1 LSNQSPNQRDIQSR
15 DPSRHPSRHPSLARA
30 FRQISGLTGI
40 SRLLGFV
47 RDVTFAA
54 FLGAGP
60 AADAFLVALKLPN
73 MFRRL
78 TAEGAMANAFVPAFT
93 ASRQDDGEPAAM
105 ALAGEVQTTLIVVLC
120 LVVGLAEIFMPVVI
134 SVIAPGFADTPTRM
148 QAAIALGRVTF
159 PYLPLIS
166 LVAFWAAI
174 ANASQRFLV
183 AAAMPLIFNLCLI
196 GGALVIPMATGWLAI
211 DRAMPL
217 AVALLGA
224 GVLQL
229 AVMAMLLRR
238 HRIMPAW
245 RIPRFGAAAQAMWRQ
260 FGVASAG
267 AVVMQVNL
275 IIDLVLASLLTVG
288 AISWL
293 YFADRVAQLP
303 LGIFGIALGTA
314 LLPRLSSQFRD
325 GNLEAARNS
334 LAEALLFAAFLVIPA
349 TVALI
354 AIAPQIVGGLF
365 RYGAFTAADAAA
377 SAAALVAYAIGMP
390 AHIMV
395 KILQPAFYATAR
407 PGFVL
412 KVSIVAVITNLALS
426 LSLMPVLGHVG
437 LALATSISGMV
448 AAGALLVRLA
458 RDGHMGLPAPM
469 VIARIGV
476 ATLVMLAVL
485 LATRAWFA
493 ASISG
498 LPAVV
503 LLGVLVVAGGGAYL
517 AAAFVLRAVPQQL
530 LRR

>member
-1 LSNQSPNQRDIQSR
+1 MSVQPRIQS
-15 DPSRHPSRHPSLARA
+15 LAQA
-30 FRQISGLTGI
+30 FRQISGLTGV

-47 RDVTFAA
+47 RDVIFAT

-93 ASRQDDGEPAAM
+93 AARQEDGEPAAM
-105 ALAGEVQTTLIVVLC
+105 ALAGEVQTTLVVALC
-120 LVVGLAEIFMPVVI
+120 LVVGLAEIFMPAVI
-134 SVIAPGFADTPTRM
+134 SVIAPGFVDTPARM
-148 QAAIALGRVTF
+148 EAAIALGRVTF

-196 GGALVIPMATGWLAI
+196 GGALVIPVATGWLAVE
-211 DRAMPL
+211 RAMPL
-217 AVALLGA
+217 AAALLCA
-224 GVLQL
+224 GVVQL

-238 HRIMPAW
+238 HRIMPGW
-245 RIPRFGAAAQAMWRQ
+245 RVPRFGAAAKAMWRQ

-267 AVVMQVNL
+267 AVVMQINL

-314 LLPRLSSQFRD
+314 LLPRLSSQFRA
-325 GNLEAARNS
+325 GNLDAARGS

-349 TVALI
+349 TAALV
-354 AIAPQIVGGLF
+354 AIAPQIIGGLF
-365 RYGAFTAADAAA
+365 RYGAFTANDAAA
-377 SAAALVAYAIGMP
+377 ASTALMAYAIGMP
-390 AHIMV
+390 AHILV

-412 KVSIVAVITNLALS
+412 KVSIAAVITNLALS
-426 LSLMPVLGHVG
+426 LALMPVLGHVG
-437 LALATSISGMV
+437 LALATSVSGMV
-448 AAGALLVRLA
+448 AAGALMVTLA
-458 RDGHMGLPAPM
+458 RDGHMGFPAPM
-469 VIARIGV
+469 VIARIGG

-485 LATRAWFA
+485 LVASAWLGSSFP
-493 ASISG
+493 G
-498 LPAVV
+498 LPAVGV
-503 LLGVLVVAGGGAYL
+503 LAVLVVAGGGTYFAV
-517 AAAFVLRAVPQQL
+517 AFVLRAIPRQL
-530 LRR
+530 FRR

>member
-1 LSNQSPNQRDIQSR
+1 MSTQPRGMQ
-15 DPSRHPSRHPSLARA
+15 PLARA
-30 FRQISGLTGI
+30 FRQISGLTGV
-40 SRLLGFV
+40 SRLLGFL
-47 RDVTFAA
+47 RDVIFAT

-93 ASRQDDGEPAAM
+93 TTRQDAGEAAAM
-105 ALAGEVQTTLIVVLC
+105 TLAGEVQTTLIVTLC
-120 LVVGLAEIFMPVVI
+120 LVVGLAEIFMPAVI
-134 SVIAPGFADTPTRM
+134 SAIAPGFADTPARLE
-148 QAAIALGRVTF
+148 AAIALGRVTF

-174 ANASQRFLV
+174 ANANQRFMV

-196 GGALVIPMATGWLAI
+196 GGALVIPMATGWLAVE
-211 DRAMPL
+211 RAMPL
-217 AVALLGA
+217 AVALLVA

-229 AVMAMLLRR
+229 LVMAMLLRR
-238 HRIMPAW
+238 HRIMPGW
-245 RIPRFGAAAQAMWRQ
+245 KRPRFSAAARAMWRQ

-314 LLPRLSSQFRD
+314 LLPRLASQFRAGKAD
-325 GNLEAARNS
+325 EARSS

-349 TVALI
+349 TGALI
-354 AIAPQIVGGLF
+354 VIAPQIIGGLF
-365 RYGAFTAADAAA
+365 RYGAFTEADAAA
-377 SAAALVAYAIGMP
+377 SAGALMAYAIGMP

-395 KILQPAFYATAR
+395 KILQPAFYATSR

-412 KVSIVAVITNLALS
+412 KVSIAAVITNLVLS
-426 LSLMPVLGHVG
+426 LSLMPVFGHVG
-437 LALATSISGMV
+437 LALATSISGIV
-448 AAGALLVRLA
+448 AAAALAVRLTS
-458 RDGHMGLPAPM
+458 DGHMGCPAPM
-469 VIARIGV
+469 ILVRIGT
-476 ATLVMLAVL
+476 ATLVML
-485 LATRAWFA
+485 
-493 ASISG
+493 
-498 LPAVV
+498 
-503 LLGVLVVAGGGAYL
+503 GVLVLGRGWLETSFESLPVIGHLAVLVGAGGAVYL
-517 AAAFVLRAVPQQL
+517 AMAFGLRAVPTQL

>member
-1 LSNQSPNQRDIQSR
+1 MNMQPPKQSGTQPRIQ
-15 DPSRHPSRHPSLARA
+15 PLARA

>member
-1 LSNQSPNQRDIQSR
+1 MSPQPRPQPR
-15 DPSRHPSRHPSLARA
+15 PQPLARA
-30 FRQISGLTGI
+30 FRQISGLTGV
-40 SRLLGFV
+40 SRLLGFL
-47 RDVTFAA
+47 RDVIFAS

-93 ASRQDDGEPAAM
+93 AARQEDGEPAAM
-105 ALAGEVQTTLIVVLC
+105 ALAGEVQTTLIVTLC
-120 LVVGLAEIFMPVVI
+120 LVVGLAEIFMPTVI
-134 SVIAPGFADTPTRM
+134 SVIAPGFADTPARM
-148 QAAIALGRVTF
+148 DAAIALGRITF

-174 ANASQRFLV
+174 ANANQRFMV
-183 AAAMPLIFNLCLI
+183 AAAMPLIFNICLI
-196 GGALVIPMATGWLAI
+196 GGALVIPVASGWLAI
-211 DRAMPL
+211 ERAMPL
-217 AVALLGA
+217 AVALLFA
-224 GVLQL
+224 GLLQL

-245 RIPRFGAAAQAMWRQ
+245 RLPRFGDAARTMWRQ

-267 AVVMQVNL
+267 AVVLQINL
-275 IIDLVLASLLTVG
+275 IIDLVLASLLSVG

-314 LLPRLSSQFRD
+314 LLPRLSSQFRAGD
-325 GNLEAARNS
+325 LEAARNS
-334 LAEALLFAAFLVIPA
+334 LAEALLFAAFLVVPA

-377 SAAALVAYAIGMP
+377 SAGALMAYAIGMP
-390 AHIMV
+390 AHIVV
-395 KILQPAFYATAR
+395 KILQPSFYATGR
-407 PGFVL
+407 PGYVL
-412 KVSIVAVITNLALS
+412 KVSIATVITNLVLS

-448 AAGALLVRLA
+448 AAGALMVRL
-458 RDGHMGLPAPM
+458 RGDGHMGLPAPM
-469 VIARIGV
+469 IIARICCATMVMLVVLLVIRTWISALPAV
-476 ATLVMLAVL
+476 ALLAVL
-485 LATRAWFA
+485 VA
-493 ASISG
+493 
-498 LPAVV
+498 
-503 LLGVLVVAGGGAYL
+503 AGGGAYL
-517 AAAFVLRAVPQQL
+517 AVAFALRAVPRQL